1 MKAYPSPNSIHNEA
15 SSTFMVLPGVS
26 DKDGHLWV
34 LMEDLLY
41 ATVVRAPSDVSMTR
55 LLSIICPVV
64 LFVAEVILAGKVVG
78 RILAGRVTGGRW
90 RGRLAVIES
99 WKQSETD
106 IANIQVKTGG
116 DIPCLRPES
125 AAECRESDKWA
136 WSSNAPYGLL
146 SSSFHIV
153 VVGRWVVDIPPCNGL
168 TQIDW

>member
-1 MKAYPSPNSIHNEA
+1 
-15 SSTFMVLPGVS
+15 MVLPGVS

-99 WKQSETD
+99 WRQSETD
-106 IANIQVKTGG
+106 DRTYPG
-116 DIPCLRPES
+116 
-125 AAECRESDKWA
+125 
-136 WSSNAPYGLL
+136 
-146 SSSFHIV
+146 
-153 VVGRWVVDIPPCNGL
+153 
-168 TQIDW
+168 